1 MINTNY
7 NMQSQTFTGS
17 AKVSVKKLEQYM
29 QEGLPIKE
37 IARRFNVSESTIYYW
52 LNNFNLSKK
61 HARNSAKINGIL
73 ENYSGTNMNVAEI
86 SRQTGLSEY
95 AVRKWFKEHYSVSL
109 HETRIKKLKMLLQT
123 NLTNKEIAQHLQ
135 MNINAVKSARMR
147 YKLGSFKRKK
157 ENMLEIIAGKLKEGF
172 SKKQIAEF
180 MKISCATVQRYAK
193 LLKNGEQI

>member
-61 HARNSAKINGIL
+61 HARNSAKINSIL

-95 AVRKWFKEHYSVSL
+95 AVRKWFKERYSVSL

-147 YKLGSFKRKK
+147 YKLGSLKRKK